1 LEQTGAISTALR
13 GLLSTQPSNRCTRDV
28 NNSER
33 VAQYLHAVLEHTGW
47 TLHYDPSVV
56 AQRVEEVAR
65 TAKRSRR
72 APDAPGPPEELK

>member
-1 LEQTGAISTALR
+1 
-13 GLLSTQPSNRCTRDV
+13 
-28 NNSER
+28 

-65 TAKRSRR
+65 TGAAKV
-72 APDAPGPPEELK
+72 PDEPPTPLRPPEELK

>member
-1 LEQTGAISTALR
+1 VIEHLVAL
-13 GLLSTQPSNRCTRDV
+13 LDV

-33 VAQYLHAVLEHTGW
+33 VARYLHAVLEHSGW

-65 TAKRSRR
+65 TANVPDEAS
-72 APDAPGPPEELK
+72 PDAPSAT